1 MATKSMAETA
11 RNPATELRLDGIEA
25 TGRLAASLAALA
37 RPGDVIGLSGDL
49 GTGKTSFARAFIAAR
64 AALCGAPAE
73 EVPSP
78 TFTLVQTYEMAA
90 ETIWHFD
97 LYRLDRA
104 EDAYELGIEEA
115 FADGLCL
122 IEWPERIA
130 LLLPGDRL
138 DVELS
143 FSDREDR
150 RRARL
155 VGHGNWAP
163 RLAEA
168 DFIAGGDGV

>member
-1 MATKSMAETA
+1 MKSMAETA
-11 RNPATELRLDGIEA
+11 RKPATELRLDGIEA
-25 TGRLAASLAALA
+25 TGSLAASLAVLA

-64 AALCGAPAE
+64 AALCGAPEE

-78 TFTLVQTYEMAA
+78 TFTLVQTYEMAG

-122 IEWPERIA
+122 IES
-130 LLLPGDRL
+130 LPPPSKNACADL
-138 DVELS
+138 KN
-143 FSDREDR
+143 SDSATCT
-150 RRARL
+150 AR
-155 VGHGNWAP
+155 
-163 RLAEA
+163 
-168 DFIAGGDGV
+168 